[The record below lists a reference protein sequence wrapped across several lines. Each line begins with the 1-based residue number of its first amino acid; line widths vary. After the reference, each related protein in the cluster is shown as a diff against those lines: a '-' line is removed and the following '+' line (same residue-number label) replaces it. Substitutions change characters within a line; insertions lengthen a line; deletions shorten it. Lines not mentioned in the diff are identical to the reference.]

1 MWYPISA
8 SSCEPSWLL
17 TIYRI
22 VFFHHLSRERIS
34 SQQDFGIKWQHKDL
48 KSNGSTAGR
57 TFLSAA
63 GGFAGQSQPG
73 HLTGTHRRRK
83 SVRFAAAAPA
93 IRYHFRINYLPSLSG
108 ALQGKVFCILHF
120 VFCILY
126 FVFGLRQSPRHCTSE
141 NSSLSIVWGKIA
153 IVWGRIACNK
163 FN

>member
-1 MWYPISA
+1 MFRIVADSEEWENTTA
-8 SSCEPSWLL
+8 

-63 GGFAGQSQPG
+63 GGFAGQPG

-83 SVRFAAAAPA
+83 SVRFAAAAPP
-93 IRYHFRINYLPSLSG
+93 IRYHFRINYLPSFPV
-108 ALQGKVFCILHF
+108 ARFAGKSILYF
-120 VFCILY
+120 AFCILY
-126 FVFGLRQSPRHCTSE
+126 FVFDPL
-141 NSSLSIVWGKIA
+141 SLSHQLPA
-153 IVWGRIACNK
+153 
-163 FN
+163 